1 MFDVQVV
8 PDRVKIDTRDPLFV
22 DGPIWL
28 TLGGQEFP
36 FSGWTDAVLSVL
48 GSMGAAVA
56 GALDGGVHDFYFF
69 EGSYF
74 VKLIPLPDAP
84 GTPRRVRAAAVDDGG
99 AGAADDEGMPEGE
112 VVAEVVVPLREV
124 AECHSA
130 AKKLVR
136 AWAEAHGEAEVLGV
150 LARGYQYD
158 ASDPRFTH

>member
-8 PDRVKIDTRDPLFV
+8 PDRIKVDSRDPLFV
-22 DGPIWL
+22 DGPAWL
-28 TLGGQEFP
+28 TLGSQEFP

-56 GALDGGVHDFYFF
+56 GALDGEVHDFYFF

-84 GTPRRVRAAAVDDGG
+84 GTPRRVRVAAVNDGN
-99 AGAADDEGMPEGE
+99 AGAADDEGMPDGE

-124 AECHSA
+124 AERHSA
-130 AKKLVR
+130 AKALIR
-136 AWAEAHGEAEVLGV
+136 AWAEAHGEIEVAGV
-150 LARGYQYD
+150 LSRGYQYD